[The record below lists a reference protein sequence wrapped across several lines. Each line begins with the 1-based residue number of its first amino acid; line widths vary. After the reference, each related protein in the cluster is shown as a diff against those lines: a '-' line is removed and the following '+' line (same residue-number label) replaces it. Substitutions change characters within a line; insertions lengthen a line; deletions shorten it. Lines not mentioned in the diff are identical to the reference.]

1 MGAMIMECTDV
12 EELAGAFALGAVPAD
27 ESKLIDAHLGEC
39 PNDHHVVRELMEVAS
54 LLPLACEEAEPPA
67 GLRRSLMAVMVAQR
81 GVAGATTEGIN
92 AAGAGQNPPDVVERP
107 AREPVRFPLQRRW
120 RTVWSNPGIWAAAA
134 LLFIAIGL
142 GAWNASLHSS
152 LDKRSALAQQ
162 QQLVLAALEGGARIV
177 QLSGQKD
184 IVATLVQP
192 RSDGAA
198 FVVGNMP
205 GLPSGK
211 AYEAWVIR
219 DGKPAAAGVFKVSGF
234 SIMTLKVDTA
244 GGQAVAFTI
253 EPEQGSQTPTLPMVA
268 QSQGS

>member
-1 MGAMIMECTDV
+1 MIVDCTEV
-12 EELAGAFALGAVPAD
+12 EELAGAFALGAVPVD
-27 ESKLIDAHLGEC
+27 ESKLIDAHLAEC

-54 LLPLACEEAEPPA
+54 LLPLACEEAEPPE
-67 GLRRSLMAVMVAQR
+67 GLRRSLMAAALAER
-81 GVAGATTEGIN
+81 GVAGATTRAIDD
-92 AAGAGQNPPDVVERP
+92 ADAGQDPLDVVQRP
-107 AREPVRFPLQRRW
+107 AREPARFPEQFRW

-152 LDKRSALAQQ
+152 LDKRTALAQQ
-162 QQLVLAALEGGARIV
+162 QQQVLAALASGARIV
-177 QLSGQKD
+177 QLSGQND

-205 GLPSGK
+205 ALPSGK

-219 DGKPAAAGVFKVSGF
+219 DGKPAPAGVFKASGF

-244 GGQAVAFTI
+244 GAQAVAFTI
-253 EPEQGSQTPTLPMVA
+253 ESDRGSQTPTLPIVA
-268 QSQGS
+268 QAPVS

>member
-1 MGAMIMECTDV
+1 MIMECTDV

-27 ESKLIDAHLGEC
+27 ESKLIAAHLGEC

-67 GLRRSLMAVMVAQR
+67 GLRRSLMATALAER
-81 GVAGATTEGIN
+81 GVASVTTGVIN
-92 AAGAGQNPPDVVERP
+92 AADIDQYPPSVFKPP
-107 AREPVRFPLQRRW
+107 AHEPVGLPVQRRW
-120 RTVWSNPGIWAAAA
+120 RTVWSYPGIWAAAA

-142 GAWNASLHSS
+142 GAWTVSLHSS

-162 QQLVLAALEGGARIV
+162 QKQVLAALAGGARIV
-177 QLSGQKD
+177 QLSGQND

-198 FVVGNMP
+198 FVIGNMP
-205 GLPSGK
+205 ALPSGK

-219 DGKPAAAGVFKVSGF
+219 DGKPAPAGVFKASGF

-244 GGQAVAFTI
+244 GAQAVAFTI
-253 EPEQGSQTPTLPMVA
+253 EPEQGSQSPTLPIVA
-268 QSQGS
+268 QAPVS

>member
-27 ESKLIDAHLGEC
+27 ESKLIAAHLGEC
-39 PNDHHVVRELMEVAS
+39 PNDHHIVRELTELAS

-67 GLRRSLMAVMVAQR
+67 GLQRSLMAVMVAQR

-92 AAGAGQNPPDVVERP
+92 AADAGQNPPDSVERP
-107 AREPVRFPLQRRW
+107 AREPVRFRLRRW
-120 RTVWSNPGIWAAAA
+120 RAVWSNPGNWVAAA
-134 LLFIAIGL
+134 LLLIAIGL
-142 GAWNASLHSS
+142 GAWNASLHSR

-162 QQLVLAALEGGARIV
+162 QQLVLAALAGGARIV
-177 QLSGQKD
+177 QLSGQND

-253 EPEQGSQTPTLPMVA
+253 EPEQGSQTPTLPIVA
-268 QSQGS
+268 QAPVS